1 MPQRNAPTP
10 DSLQQLAARFQEWR
24 KRHAPRS
31 RLPEAL
37 WAAAVRLARQQGL
50 FRTARTLRLDYA
62 SLKKRV
68 QARPRPAAQTAT
80 APAAFVELLAP
91 AGSLGADSL
100 IELETARGGRMRIQ
114 MKLTAAEAT
123 TLMRAWWEA
132 KA

>member
-1 MPQRNAPTP
+1 MPQKNSPTF
-10 DSLQQLAARFQEWR
+10 DSLQKLALRFQEWR
-24 KRHAPRS
+24 KGHAPRS

-37 WAAAVRLARQQGL
+37 WAAAVEVAGQRGL

-68 QARPRPAAQTAT
+68 QGRRRPAAQTAT

-100 IELETARGGRMRIQ
+100 IELENARGSRMRIQ
-114 MKLTAAEAT
+114 MKLTAAEAA
-123 TLMRAWWEA
+123 TLMRAWREA
-132 KA
+132 EA